1 MKMNKIKVVDLF
13 CGVGGLTN
21 GLQQAGLKVVA
32 GFDFDESCKFA
43 YESNNKSKF
52 FHKDICSLS
61 SVEVSKHFQKASIKV
76 LVGCAPCQ
84 PFSSY
89 NYKNKNAEENKWQL
103 LYEFARIIKETVP
116 DIVSMENVPQLMNFK
131 KAPVLQDFIKNL
143 EILGYKVSYKIVFAP
158 DYGVPQGR
166 RRLILLASKLGEIK
180 LIEPMYKKEEYLTV
194 KSAIGSLPVLNHGES
209 DENDYVHRSPKLS
222 DLNLTR
228 IRASKP
234 GGSWKQDWNE
244 ELKLNCHKSE
254 SGKSY
259 GSVYGRMSWNNI
271 APTMTTF
278 CTGIGNGRFGHPEQ
292 DRAISLREAA
302 ILQSFP
308 KDYVFAPSREQL
320 KASIVATHIGNAV
333 PPLLGKAIGQ
343 SIIEH
348 IKGVKSNG
356 KEA

>member
-1 MKMNKIKVVDLF
+1 MNKIKVVDLF

-43 YESNNKSKF
+43 YEANNNAEF
-52 FHKDICSLS
+52 FHKDICNLS
-61 SVEVSKHFQKASIKV
+61 ATEVNKHFQQATIKI

-89 NYKNKNAEENKWQL
+89 NYKNKNPEENKWQL
-103 LYEFARIIKETVP
+103 LYEFARIIKETMP

-143 EILGYKVSYKIVFAP
+143 EILGYSVFHKIVFAP

-180 LIEPMYKKEEYLTV
+180 LIEPMYKKEEYITV

-209 DENDYVHRSPKLS
+209 DECDYIHRSSKLS

-234 GGSWKQDWNE
+234 GGSWKQDWTE
-244 ELKLNCHKSE
+244 ELKLNCHKNE

-259 GSVYGRMSWNNI
+259 GSVYGRMSWDVI

-308 KDYVFAPSREQL
+308 KDYRFAPSKDLL
-320 KASIVATHIGNAV
+320 KPSIVATHIGNAV

-348 IKGVKSNG
+348 IKGVNNNG
-356 KEA
+356 EET

>member
-1 MKMNKIKVVDLF
+1 MKNIKVVDLF

-43 YESNNKSKF
+43 YESNNNSKF

-89 NYKNKNAEENKWQL
+89 NYKNKNSEEDKWQL
-103 LYEFARIIKETVP
+103 LYEFTRIIKEVMP

-131 KAPVLQDFIKNL
+131 KAPVLQDFIRNL
-143 EILGYKVSYKIVFAP
+143 ESLGYQVSYQIVFAP

-180 LIEPMYKKEEYLTV
+180 LIEPLFKKNEYKTV
-194 KSAIGSLPVLNHGES
+194 RSAIGALPILNHGES
-209 DENDYVHRSPKLS
+209 DPNDYLHRSSRLS
-222 DLNLTR
+222 ELNLSR
-228 IRASKP
+228 IRASKQ
-234 GGSWKQDWNE
+234 GGSWKQDWSDD
-244 ELKLNCHKSE
+244 LKLNCHKAA
-254 SGKSY
+254 SGKTY
-259 GSVYGRMSWNNI
+259 GSVYGRMSWDSY

-292 DRAISLREAA
+292 DRGISLREAA

-308 KDYVFAPSREQL
+308 KNYKFAPSKDLL
-320 KASIVATHIGNAV
+320 KSSIVATHIGNAV
-333 PPLLGKAIGQ
+333 PPLLGKAIGI
-343 SIIEH
+343 SIIKH
-348 IKGVKSNG
+348 IEGINNHG
-356 KEA
+356 KKA